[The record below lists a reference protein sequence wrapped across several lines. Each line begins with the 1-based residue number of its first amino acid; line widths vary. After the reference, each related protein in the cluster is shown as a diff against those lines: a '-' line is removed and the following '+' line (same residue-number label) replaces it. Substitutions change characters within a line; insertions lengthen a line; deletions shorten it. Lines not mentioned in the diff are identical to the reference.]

1 VSTPSGPTQDDSG
14 AGDGGAAPAGPAYYR
29 PGPSS
34 GYYPQYPQNP
44 YGPGSSGVP
53 PQFAAGYPGPAPA
66 PRPQETYPYGGPFP
80 AGTGPQYVGQAGA
93 TSRPRNVVTGF
104 MFLLVAPAL
113 FVVVGL
119 VLTLAPLTP
128 DMFPP
133 EAGIQ
138 EALTASG
145 LTMQQLLSAMRTFG
159 AVLAVLAVVYAV
171 LAVVSF
177 LGKLGALITLTV
189 LTVLFDLFWLL
200 ALLSAATN
208 PVGAILPLIVLGT
221 SIAGVTLMFSAQSRA
236 WFAAK
241 R

>member
-1 VSTPSGPTQDDSG
+1 MSTPSGPQDG
-14 AGDGGAAPAGPAYYR
+14 TEPTAGDGGAPAGPAYYR

-53 PQFAAGYPGPAPA
+53 PQFGAGYPPPA
-66 PRPQETYPYGGPFP
+66 RQENVTYPYGGPFP
-80 AGTGPQYVGQAGA
+80 AGTGPQYAGQAGA
-93 TSRPRNVVTGF
+93 TRPGSVVTALVL
-104 MFLLVAPAL
+104 LLVSPAL
-113 FVVVGL
+113 FLVVGL
-119 VLTLAPLTP
+119 FLTLTPLTP

-133 EAGIQ
+133 EAGID
-138 EALTASG
+138 EALRGSG
-145 LTMQQLLSAMRTFG
+145 LTMDQLLSALRTFG
-159 AVLAVLAVVYAV
+159 SVLALLALLYSV

-200 ALLSAATN
+200 ALVSAAAN
-208 PVGAILPLIVLGT
+208 PLGAILPVIVLAT
-221 SIAGVTLMFSAQSRA
+221 SVAGVWLMFSTSARA

>member
-1 VSTPSGPTQDDSG
+1 MSTPSGPQDGTEPS

-53 PQFAAGYPGPAPA
+53 PQFAGGYPAA
-66 PRPQETYPYGGPFP
+66 RPQETYPYGGPFP
-80 AGTGPQYVGQAGA
+80 AGTGPQYVGQTGA
-93 TSRPRNVVTGF
+93 TGRPRNVVTGF
-104 MFLLVAPAL
+104 MFLLVSPAL
-113 FVVVGL
+113 FIVVGL
-119 VLTLAPLTP
+119 VLALAPLTP

-133 EAGIQ
+133 ETGIQ

-145 LTMQQLLSAMRTFG
+145 LTMEQLLSAMRTFG
-159 AVLAVLAVVYAV
+159 AVLAVLAVVYAL

-208 PVGAILPLIVLGT
+208 PIGAILPVIVLGT
-221 SIAGVTLMFSAQSRA
+221 SIVGVTLMFSAQSRA
-236 WFAAK
+236 WFAA
-241 R
+241 RR

>member
-1 VSTPSGPTQDDSG
+1 MSTPSGPQDGTEPAVG
-14 AGDGGAAPAGPAYYR
+14 AGGVPAGPAYYR

-53 PQFAAGYPGPAPA
+53 PQFSAGYPPAG
-66 PRPQETYPYGGPFP
+66 RQENVTYPYGGPFP
-80 AGTGPQYVGQAGA
+80 AGTGPQFAGQAGA
-93 TSRPRNVVTGF
+93 AGKRPANVVTA
-104 MFLLVAPAL
+104 FLLLLVPPAL
-113 FVVVGL
+113 FLVVGL
-119 VLTLAPLTP
+119 VLTLTPLTP

-133 EAGIQ
+133 ETGIA

-145 LTMQQLLSAMRTFG
+145 LTMDQLLSAMRTFG
-159 AVLAVLAVVYAV
+159 AVLAVLAVLYAV

-189 LTVLFDLFWLL
+189 LTALFDLFWLL

-208 PVGAILPLIVLGT
+208 PLGAILPVIVLGT
-221 SIAGVTLMFSAQSRA
+221 SIAGVVLMFSAPARA